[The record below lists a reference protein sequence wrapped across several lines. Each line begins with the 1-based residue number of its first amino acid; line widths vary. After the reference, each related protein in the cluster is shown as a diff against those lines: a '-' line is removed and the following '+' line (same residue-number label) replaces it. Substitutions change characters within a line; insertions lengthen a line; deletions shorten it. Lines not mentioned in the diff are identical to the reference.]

1 MTAPFSRMGTANAYE
16 TALRNLS
23 ARQNSLVTL
32 QGQMSANKS
41 VLRGS
46 DDPTAAAAAERA
58 TTRLSRIDSEQ
69 RALAAQRNTIQ
80 NAESTLGSV
89 NSAIQD
95 FRDLVVQAGSGVYN
109 ATDRASIAQQLT
121 SLRDQIL
128 SYANEKDTN
137 GQPLFGGLG
146 SGVAPFV
153 DGSGNVSYDAVA
165 GQNASTGNAISHT
178 IDGKA
183 AFMNVPTGNGVF
195 TVDLAKDPTTG
206 KVTNTGTASTDAGRV
221 TDPSALTGNGYSISF
236 ALDTA
241 GKTTY
246 TVTNTTTGTAV
257 PALTNQP
264 YAPGTAI
271 AFDGLSLVV
280 KGNPA
285 VGDTITLGASTTS
298 NLFKTLDDAI
308 STIGKAG
315 SNVGAI
321 GQAVTNALVQ
331 IDAGLTR
338 TSASRGYAGE
348 LLNRADRIS
357 EVQDARTTQVTSDL
371 SVAEGSDQDSQIK
384 RISDFQNAQT
394 GYSAALQ
401 SYAQIQ
407 KLSLFNFIG
416 G

>member
-1 MTAPFSRMGTANAYE
+1 MTAPFSRMGTANSYE

-95 FRDLVVQAGSGVYN
+95 FRELVVQAGSGVYN

-128 SYANEKDTN
+128 AYANEKDTN

-146 SGVAPFV
+146 SSVAPFV

-165 GQNASTGNAISHT
+165 GQNASAGNAISNT

-183 AFMNVPTGNGVF
+183 TFMNVPTGNGVF
-195 TVDLAKDPTTG
+195 TVDLAKDASG
-206 KVTNTGTASTDAGRV
+206 KVTNTGTASTDAGKV
-221 TDPSALTGNGYSISF
+221 TDPSALTGNGYTISF
-236 ALDTA
+236 ALDAA

-246 TVTNTTTGTAV
+246 TVTNTTTGTA
-257 PALTNQP
+257 ALTNQP
-264 YAPGTAI
+264 YVAGNAI
-271 AFDGLSLVV
+271 AFDGISLTV
-280 KGNPA
+280 KGNPV
-285 VGDTITLGASTTS
+285 VGDTINVGTSTTS

-315 SNVGAI
+315 ANVGAI

-331 IDAGLTR
+331 LDAGLTR

-357 EVQDARTTQVTSDL
+357 DVQDARTTQVTSDL

-384 RISDFQNAQT
+384 RISDFQNQQT

>member
-1 MTAPFSRMGTANAYE
+1 MTAPFSRMGTANSYE

-80 NAESTLGSV
+80 NAEGTLGSV

-165 GQNASTGNAISHT
+165 GQNASAGNAISNT

-183 AFMNVPTGNGVF
+183 TFMNVPTGNGVF
-195 TVDLAKDPTTG
+195 TVDLAKDATG
-206 KVTNTGTASTDAGRV
+206 KVTNTGTASTDAGKV

-236 ALDTA
+236 ALDAA

-246 TVTNTTTGTAV
+246 TVTNTTTGTAA

-264 YAPGTAI
+264 YVAGNTI
-271 AFDGLSLVV
+271 AFDGISLTV

-285 VGDTITLGASTTS
+285 VGDTVNVGTSTTS

-315 SNVGAI
+315 ANVGAI

-357 EVQDARTTQVTSDL
+357 DVQDSRTTQVTSDL
-371 SVAEGSDQDSQIK
+371 SVAEGSDQASQVK
-384 RISDFQNAQT
+384 RISDFQNQQT